1 MTPYTITYRKAITY
15 FSSNPKRAAVF
26 QRFLRNEKAH
36 LVLISPLFIFVF
48 VIAIYPLFFA
58 FFISFFK
65 YRLTDPNQTR
75 TFLWLQNYAAA
86 FTDPQVVKSVSNT
99 LIFVFGTVTVEL
111 VLGLALAMLLSAE
124 TRLMQV
130 IRSFLLI
137 PMAIPPLV
145 VGLVWKSL
153 YNVDFGV
160 IPYYLKLTGM
170 DVGRG
175 PLGELS
181 TAMPAIILVDVW
193 QWTPLLMIIFLAGLK
208 SLPHDPFEAAIVD
221 GASRWQSFLHI
232 TLPMLKPTILIGLL
246 LRTTQS
252 FKVFDIIF
260 ATTAGG
266 PGSATT
272 VLNYHIYTVG
282 MTFFDMGYAAA
293 LANIL
298 LFIVGILS
306 IIYIMVLERQQV

>member
-1 MTPYTITYRKAITY
+1 MSAFR
-15 FSSNPKRAAVF
+15 
-26 QRFLRNEKAH
+26 RFKFKELNYLMLLA
-36 LVLISPLFIFVF
+36 PLLVF
-48 VIAIYPLFFA
+48 VAVIAVYPLFFS
-58 FFISFFK
+58 FYISFFK

-75 TFLWLQNYAAA
+75 TFLGLANYLTA
-86 FTDPQVVKSVSNT
+86 FEDPQVVKSVTNT
-99 LIFVFGTVTVEL
+99 LVFVFGTVTVEM
-111 VLGLALAMLLSAE
+111 VVGLALAMLLAAE
-124 TRLMQV
+124 THMIRT

-153 YNVDFGV
+153 YNADFGV
-160 IPYYLKLTGM
+160 IPYYLKALGV

-175 PLGELS
+175 PLGESS
-181 TAMPAIILVDVW
+181 TAMLAVILVDLW
-193 QWTPLLMIIFLAGLK
+193 QWSPLLMIIFLAGLK
-208 SLPHDPFEAAIVD
+208 SLPLEPFEAARVD
-221 GASRWQSFLHI
+221 GATRWQSFWFI

-246 LRTTQS
+246 LRTMQS
-252 FKVFDIIF
+252 FKVFDIIY

-298 LFIVGILS
+298 LLIIAILS
-306 IIYIMVLERQQV
+306 ILYIMTLERQQI

>member
-1 MTPYTITYRKAITY
+1 LRQ
-15 FSSNPKRAAVF
+15 FV
-26 QRFLRNEKAH
+26 RNERHYLLLLA
-36 LVLISPLFIFVF
+36 PLFIFVF
-48 VIAIYPLFFA
+48 VLAVYPLFFA

-65 YRLTDPNQTR
+65 YRLTDPNQIR
-75 TFLWLQNYAAA
+75 TFLWFSNYLAA
-86 FTDPQVVKSVSNT
+86 FKDPHVIKSLGNT
-99 LIFVFGTVTVEL
+99 LIFVGGTVSIQM

-124 TRLMQV
+124 TRVIQI

-145 VGLVWKSL
+145 VGLIWKSL

-181 TAMPAIILVDVW
+181 SAMWAVILVDTW

-208 SLPHDPFEAAIVD
+208 GLPRDPYEAAVVD
-221 GASRWQSFLHI
+221 GASRWQSFWYI

-298 LFIVGILS
+298 LVVVGILS
-306 IIYIMVLERQQV
+306 IIYILVLERQQV